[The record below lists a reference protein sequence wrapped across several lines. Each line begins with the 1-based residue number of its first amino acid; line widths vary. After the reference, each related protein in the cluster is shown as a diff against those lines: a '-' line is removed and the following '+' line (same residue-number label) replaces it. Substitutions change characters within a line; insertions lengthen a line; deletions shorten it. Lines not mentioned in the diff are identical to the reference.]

1 MKQGRKAL
9 ASGSV
14 GLEERSSGTQSL
26 RTILREAMHQSYG
39 ARLLHSVLLL
49 SRLERDDLV

>member
-14 GLEERSSGTQSL
+14 GLEERSSGTQGL
-26 RTILREAMHQSYG
+26 RTILREAMRQSYG
-39 ARLLHSVLLL
+39 ARLLHSVLVL
-49 SRLERDDLV
+49 SRLKRDDLV